1 MIITE
6 ILERLFSGQKSNS
19 RGQVK
24 QRLKF
29 ILAHDRAALTPKM
42 MEDLRREIL
51 EVVSRYVDLDEDGL
65 DFTLESDYRM
75 TALIANLPIRKV
87 KNTIPEERSDEKAEE
102 VESIIE

>member
-6 ILERLFSGQKSNS
+6 ILERFFSGQKSNS

-51 EVVSRYVDLDEDGL
+51 EVVSKYVDLDEDGL
-65 DFTLESDYRM
+65 DFTLESDNRM

-87 KNTIPEERSDEKAEE
+87 KNNLSEERSEE
-102 VESIIE
+102 VEAIVEQIN

>member
-6 ILERLFSGQKSNS
+6 ILESLYSGQKSNS

-65 DFTLESDYRM
+65 DFTLESDNRM

-87 KNTIPEERSDEKAEE
+87 KNTIPEERSEEKAEE

>member
-1 MIITE
+1 MITE
-6 ILERLFSGQKSNS
+6 ILERLFAGQKSNS

-42 MEDLRREIL
+42 LEDMRKEIL
-51 EVVSRYVDLDEDGL
+51 AVVSKYVELDEDGL
-65 DFTLESDYRM
+65 DVTLESDNRM

-87 KNTIPEERSDEKAEE
+87 RNPITEETSAEIE
-102 VESIIE
+102 AIIE

>member
-6 ILERLFSGQKSNS
+6 FLERLFSGQKTDS

-42 MEDLRREIL
+42 LEDMRSEIL
-51 EVVSRYVDLDEDGL
+51 AVVSKYVELDEDGL
-65 DFTLESDYRM
+65 DVTLESDNRM

-87 KNTIPEERSDEKAEE
+87 RNPVTEEEPSAV
-102 VESIIE
+102 VEAIIE

>member
-51 EVVSRYVDLDEDGL
+51 EVVSKYVDLDEDGL
-65 DFTLESDYRM
+65 DFTLESDNRM

-87 KNTIPEERSDEKAEE
+87 KNNTSEERSEE
-102 VESIIE
+102 VEAIIEQIN

>member
-51 EVVSRYVDLDEDGL
+51 EVVSKYVDLDEDGL
-65 DFTLESDYRM
+65 DFTLESDNRM

-87 KNTIPEERSDEKAEE
+87 KNNISEERSEE
-102 VESIIE
+102 VEVIIE

>member
-1 MIITE
+1 MNISE
-6 ILERLFSGQKSNS
+6 FLERLFSGQKSNS

-42 MEDLRREIL
+42 LEDLRNEIMA
-51 EVVSRYVDLDEDGL
+51 VVSKYVELDEDGL
-65 DFTLESDYRM
+65 DITLESDQRM

-87 KNTIPEERSDEKAEE
+87 KNIVSEERSEETQE
-102 VESIIE
+102 VEIIIE

>member
-51 EVVSRYVDLDEDGL
+51 EVVSKYVDLDEDGL
-65 DFTLESDYRM
+65 DFTLESDNRM

-87 KNTIPEERSDEKAEE
+87 KNNISEERSEE
-102 VESIIE
+102 VEAIVEQIN

>member
-6 ILERLFSGQKSNS
+6 ILERLFSGQRSNS

-42 MEDLRREIL
+42 LEDLRNEIMA
-51 EVVSRYVDLDEDGL
+51 VVSKYVELDEDGL
-65 DFTLESDYRM
+65 DITLESDNRM
-75 TALIANLPIRKV
+75 TALIANLPIRK
-87 KNTIPEERSDEKAEE
+87 IRAPLSEEQPEE
-102 VESIIE
+102 VEAIIE

>member
-51 EVVSRYVDLDEDGL
+51 EVVSKYVDLDEDGL
-65 DFTLESDYRM
+65 DFTLESDNRM

-87 KNTIPEERSDEKAEE
+87 KNNISEERSE
-102 VESIIE
+102 VEAIIEQIN

>member
-1 MIITE
+1 MKISE
-6 ILERLFSGQKSNS
+6 FLERFFSRQKSDS

-42 MEDLRREIL
+42 LDDLRNEIMA
-51 EVVSRYVDLDEDGL
+51 VVSKYVELDEDGM
-65 DFTLESDYRM
+65 DITLESDRSM

-87 KNTIPEERSDEKAEE
+87 KNTIPEERSEE
-102 VESIIE
+102 IEVIID

>member
-51 EVVSRYVDLDEDGL
+51 EVVSKYVDLDEDGL
-65 DFTLESDYRM
+65 DFTLESDNRM

-87 KNTIPEERSDEKAEE
+87 KNNVSEEQAEE
-102 VESIIE
+102 VETIIGQID

>member
-51 EVVSRYVDLDEDGL
+51 EVVSRYVDLDEEGL
-65 DFTLESDYRM
+65 DFTLESDNRM

-87 KNTIPEERSDEKAEE
+87 KNNIPEERSEE
-102 VESIIE
+102 VEAIIE